1 MEESQDLSVIG
12 PSAIVKGE
20 FSGGGPLLIHGRV
33 EGEINLKKEHITLG
47 SSSSVVGDVHGRIVT
62 VEGKV
67 EGHIFGY
74 EKIILRESGRVR
86 GEMTAPAIVV
96 EDGAKF
102 DGNANTSEI
111 LTKQKKT
118 VAKETVRAKL
128 ASNLLQSE
136 QAHS

>member
-1 MEESQDLSVIG
+1 MEESQDLSIIG
-12 PSAIVKGE
+12 SSALVKGE
-20 FSGGGPLLIHGRV
+20 LSGGGPLLIHGRV
-33 EGEINLKKEHITLG
+33 EGEINLKEEHITL
-47 SSSSVVGDVHGRIVT
+47 SSSCSVAGDVHGRIVT

-74 EKIILRESGRVR
+74 EKIIIRESGRVR

-118 VAKETVRAKL
+118 VAKKTVRAKL